1 MAGKETYD
9 EYRKREITAKVYVA
23 LANISNEEDASEE
36 EMLAAL
42 EFFKKKFYDRISSC
56 EK

>member
-1 MAGKETYD
+1 MNTTETYK
-9 EYRKREITAKVYVA
+9 EYRTRKLTARVYDA

-56 EK
+56 EE